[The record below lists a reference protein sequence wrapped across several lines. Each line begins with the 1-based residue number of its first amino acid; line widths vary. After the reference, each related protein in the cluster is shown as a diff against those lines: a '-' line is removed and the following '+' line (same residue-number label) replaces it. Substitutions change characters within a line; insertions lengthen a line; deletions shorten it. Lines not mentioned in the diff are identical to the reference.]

1 MLTFFFSDAVLG
13 VYTKNEELIRIAFW
27 PFTVMLANY
36 LFSVPAHIYCNAV
49 TGTGRTRTAFLFE
62 VVTTVFYVIYL
73 YVLSATPNLPLA
85 VYWTTEHIYVL
96 SLFVLSYWYMKC
108 VYKKTYRL

>member
-1 MLTFFFSDAVLG
+1 
-13 VYTKNEELIRIAFW
+13 
-27 PFTVMLANY
+27 MLANY
-36 LFSVPAHIYCNAV
+36 LFSVAAHIYCNAV

-85 VYWTTEHIYVL
+85 AV
-96 SLFVLSYWYMKC
+96 SYAHLD
-108 VYKKTYRL
+108 VYKRQKYRCLYRQDASRDGRSVTASL